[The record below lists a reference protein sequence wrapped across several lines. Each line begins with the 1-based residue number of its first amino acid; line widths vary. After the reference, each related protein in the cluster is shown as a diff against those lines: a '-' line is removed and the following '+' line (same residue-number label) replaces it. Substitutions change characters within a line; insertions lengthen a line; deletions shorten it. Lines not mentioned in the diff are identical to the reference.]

1 MYLSNQD
8 ARSSPMEKKINQE
21 RQPGFSASIQQLKNS
36 NAALLAEN
44 ELFESFIIRLDQ
56 HDLLTQ
62 PAGLGVAG
70 SQVENMRSEGNL
82 PDGLPQLTLAQK
94 LCVAQREIAAMIRE
108 QQNDKERSEKI
119 LASYKASI
127 KEMELQ
133 RADISKD
140 KNDFERRFLKPTKK
154 MSEMKAPEKVF
165 HHIRSKSSHCDKL
178 NLKIRG
184 LKAWEKR
191 LQLQLQEKRELS
203 KAGLEDV
210 FLESSETTIDLE
222 ELQVKY
228 SQAQR
233 VLNSHKEKLQCV
245 TQESA
250 QLSSDITKMKEVL
263 EKIEEDIL
271 RAEQER
277 SKAEALNKQLLHQTS
292 TYQAPDVA
300 QYMHV
305 KDDHKMLQHS
315 VHTWQRKVGIAEMTS
330 KSKFWSKH
338 RGSSV
343 KSDFAGTADSKCPN
357 QVKLPYIAQHGKAQ
371 DIF

>member
-1 MYLSNQD
+1 MCLSNQG
-8 ARSSPMEKKINQE
+8 ARSSPMEKKSNQD
-21 RQPGFSASIQQLKNS
+21 RQPGFSASIQQLQNS
-36 NAALLAEN
+36 NAAVLAEN

-70 SQVENMRSEGNL
+70 SQVENRKSEDNL
-82 PDGLPQLTLAQK
+82 PDGLQQLTLAQK
-94 LCVAQREIAAMIRE
+94 LCLAQREIAQMIRE
-108 QQNDKERSEKI
+108 QQNDKERSERI
-119 LASYKASI
+119 LANYKASI
-127 KEMELQ
+127 KEIELQ
-133 RADISKD
+133 RADIRKD
-140 KNDFERRFLKPTKK
+140 KNDFEHRLLKPMK
-154 MSEMKAPEKVF
+154 MSERKEPEKVL
-165 HHIRSKSSHCDKL
+165 HDIRSKSSQCDKL
-178 NLKIRG
+178 KLKIQG
-184 LKAWEKR
+184 LKAREKR

-222 ELQVKY
+222 ELQVKH

-233 VLNSHKEKLQCV
+233 ALNSHKEKLQRM

-250 QLSSDITKMKEVL
+250 QLSSDITKRKEVL

-277 SKAEALNKQLLHQTS
+277 SKAEAQNKQLLHQMS

-305 KDDHKMLQHS
+305 KYEHKMLQRS

-330 KSKFWSKH
+330 KSKFWSQ
-338 RGSSV
+338 RGGSSV
-343 KSDFAGTADSKCPN
+343 KSDDAGTADN
-357 QVKLPYIAQHGKAQ
+357 QVKLPYIAQHGKA
-371 DIF
+371 